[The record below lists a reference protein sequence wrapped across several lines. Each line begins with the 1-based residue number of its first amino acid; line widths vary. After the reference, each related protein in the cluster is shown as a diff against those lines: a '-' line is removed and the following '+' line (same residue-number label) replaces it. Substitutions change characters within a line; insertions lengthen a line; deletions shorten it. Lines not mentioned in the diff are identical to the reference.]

1 MLQESIPEYPKNLTG
16 DYIGITPACEEQLAK
31 IMQDADKEFTALRV
45 FVEGGGCNGLT
56 YGMTYAE
63 KSTEHDSVLQCEG
76 FQLVVDAVA
85 LNFLRG
91 SEIGY
96 ENQGANEVFV
106 FHNVFE
112 SVGGSGMCSGC
123 GGSDY

>member
-1 MLQESIPEYPKNLTG
+1 MLQQSIPEYPKNISA
-16 DYIGITPACEEQLAK
+16 DYITITPASEAQLTK
-31 IMQDADKEFTALRV
+31 IMQDADKEFTGLRI

-56 YGMTYAE
+56 YGMTYVE
-63 KSTEHDSVLQCEG
+63 ESTEYDSVLQCES

-91 SEIGY
+91 CEIGY
-96 ENQGANEVFV
+96 EKQGANEVFV
-106 FHNVFE
+106 FNNVFQ
-112 SVGGSGMCSGC
+112 SVGGSGTCSGC

>member
-16 DYIGITPACEEQLAK
+16 DYIAITPACEEQLAK

-96 ENQGANEVFV
+96 EKQGANEVFV